1 MFTITN
7 VLFTAV
13 GVFTIW
19 ASWGTGRLSVKY
31 LNVRLADIGLSPNKL
46 LLVEFGV
53 TMVMG
58 VVIAIA
64 LVQPET
70 APQAIAAG
78 MGWTSLVTRPA
89 TNKSERQS

>member
-1 MFTITN
+1 MFTVTN
-7 VLFTAV
+7 ILFAAV
-13 GVFTIW
+13 GVFIIW
-19 ASWGTGRLSVKY
+19 ASWGEGQLSVKY
-31 LNVRLADIGLSPNKL
+31 LNGRLADIGLSSNGL

-58 VVIAIA
+58 VVIAIT

-70 APQAIAAG
+70 AQQAMAAG